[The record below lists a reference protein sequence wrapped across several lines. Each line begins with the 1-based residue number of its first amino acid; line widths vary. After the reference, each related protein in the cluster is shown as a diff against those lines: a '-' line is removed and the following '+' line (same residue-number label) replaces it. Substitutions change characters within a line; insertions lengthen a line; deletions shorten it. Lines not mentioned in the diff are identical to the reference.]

1 MPTSSARR
9 PGVMDNSPYW
19 ARYLEP
25 AAVFLPSR
33 ALASLIG
40 VFLLLPGTSLAG
52 SQPGAEGTLPAELRD
67 ARSLLRGAQR
77 LTLTEAV
84 GSSLRQ
90 NPTLQASF
98 ATIQASEWE
107 LIANQ
112 RRWLPTA
119 SVQASP
125 GTTLLGQ
132 VFDTTVANYPN
143 NTSTSFATSTYNSSY
158 NNFSNY
164 SNASLG
170 LSLSWSFFDP
180 SRQPA
185 INTADATLKAQKLT
199 FNVVAR
205 SLVLNTET
213 LYNTLNETQQLI
225 NAYEQIYLQNQRQLN
240 LVNAQ
245 FKAGMTNIG
254 DAEQKKTQL
263 LNQLNQLI
271 LLYRQ
276 QARDA
281 SELAAAVGA
290 EPGSAVLPAEQPP
303 EPPAWPLSLEATVRE
318 GLRLREEIQAS
329 LAEAAAAQW
338 DARRLVNTYLPVL
351 MLTGTASG
359 YRWRGT
365 FGANVGQD
373 SSPYYSRQYAAD
385 ASVGLGL
392 RWDFLD
398 GGIRGAQA
406 KQADFQAKALQS
418 QAQQDRLSVG
428 NQIRSSYAT
437 YVTARVGLPVAQLA
451 YASSQKAVLVAGK
464 RYEVGIG
471 TMSDLIQATTQL
483 GEAASNLSAMRLS
496 YSNAIAELYRY
507 SAQWPTANRSEIVR
521 GLQALQQKNR

>member
-1 MPTSSARR
+1 MDELLYGARLPR
-9 PGVMDNSPYW
+9 
-19 ARYLEP
+19 
-25 AAVFLPSR
+25 AAAMSLPSR
-33 ALASLIG
+33 ALGGLIG
-40 VFLLLPGTSLAG
+40 ISLLLPLLPGTSLAG
-52 SQPGAEGTLPAELRD
+52 SQTEAEGAMPTELLE

-84 GSSLRQ
+84 GSSLLH
-90 NPTLQASF
+90 NPSLQASF
-98 ATIQASEWE
+98 ATIQASEWN

-132 VFDTTVANYPN
+132 VFDTTVARYPN
-143 NTSTSFATSTYNSSY
+143 NTSSTFATSTYNSSY

-164 SNASLG
+164 GNASLG
-170 LSLSWSFFDP
+170 LILSWSFFDP

-185 INTADATLKAQKLT
+185 INTADANLKAQKLT

-225 NAYEQIYLQNQRQLN
+225 NTYEQIYRENQRQLN

-263 LNQLNQLI
+263 LIQLNQLI
-271 LLYRQ
+271 LMYRQ
-276 QARDA
+276 QARNA
-281 SELAAAVGA
+281 SELAASIGA
-290 EPGSAVLPAEQPP
+290 EPGSAVLPGEQPAD
-303 EPPAWPLSLEATVRE
+303 PPAWPLSLEATVQE
-318 GLRLREEIQAS
+318 GLQLREEIQAS

-351 MLTGTASG
+351 MLTGTAYG
-359 YRWRGT
+359 YRGQGT
-365 FGANVGQD
+365 FSANVGQD
-373 SSPYYSRQYAAD
+373 ASPFYSRQYAAD

-406 KQADFQAKALQS
+406 KQANFEARALQN
-418 QAQQDRLSVG
+418 QAQQNRLSVG

-437 YVTARVGLPVAQLA
+437 YLTARVGLPAAQLA

-464 RYEVGIG
+464 RYEVGLG
-471 TMSDLIQATTQL
+471 TMTDLIQATSQL
-483 GEAASNLSAMRLS
+483 GEAATNLSAMRLN

-507 SAQWPTANRSEIVR
+507 SAQWPIANRSEIVR